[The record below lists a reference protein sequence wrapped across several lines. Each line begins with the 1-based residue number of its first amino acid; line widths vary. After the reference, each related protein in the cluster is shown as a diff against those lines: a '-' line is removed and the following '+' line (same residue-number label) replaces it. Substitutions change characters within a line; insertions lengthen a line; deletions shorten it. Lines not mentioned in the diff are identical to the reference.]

1 MKHGDLHQLENEL
14 QHTFSERELLEQAV
28 THRSLVSEQKEL
40 RPEQHELGEPERT
53 HAEKTRAR
61 ELPADNEQ
69 LELLGDAVVGL
80 LVTEALFTRYPELA
94 EGDLTRMKATLVS
107 RRHMGQVALS
117 LELGRYLRLGR
128 GEERSGARKRAVLL
142 ANTLEAVIAALYL
155 DAGLEATRVFVL
167 RTIVDPF
174 AGELRRELGQGDS
187 MGDHKSAL
195 QQLLQARREAT
206 PEYHVMAESGPD
218 HRKKFLVEVSVRG
231 AANFPELKAQGSG
244 TTKKRAEQ
252 EAARLLHDRL
262 RKANGTRGEAPIPT
276 LDEKA

>member
-1 MKHGDLHQLENEL
+1 MRPGDLHRLEDEL
-14 QHTFSERELLEQAV
+14 RHTFVRRKLLMQAV
-28 THRSLVSEQKEL
+28 THRSLASEQKDLRSEEHDES
-40 RPEQHELGEPERT
+40 RPEECGMELSEQPGP
-53 HAEKTRAR
+53 
-61 ELPADNEQ
+61 LADNEQ

-80 LVTEALFTRYPELA
+80 LVTEALFMRYPELA

-128 GEERSGARKRAVLL
+128 GEERSGARKRSVLL

-155 DAGLEATRVFVL
+155 DAGLESARKFVL
-167 RTIVDPF
+167 RTIVDPY
-174 AGELRRELGQGDS
+174 AAELRRELGQGDS

-195 QQLLQARREAT
+195 QQLVQARREAT

-218 HRKKFLVEVSVRG
+218 HRKRFLVEVTVHSVAEG
-231 AANFPELKAQGSG
+231 AELKAQGSG
-244 TTKKRAEQ
+244 STKKKAEQ

-262 RKANGTRGEAPIPT
+262 RKSAQHQLHPT
-276 LDEKA
+276 QQGGKA